1 MVGVAELCWAIWRC
15 RTDIIF
21 NKTKYSSFMQ
31 DVFKGTYWLHL
42 WAQLQHKDMINVM
55 FRKASLA
62 LEVVAL
68 EIANHGWKHNLRID
82 LDVFPFVHSP
92 S

>member
-1 MVGVAELCWAIWRC
+1 
-15 RTDIIF
+15 
-21 NKTKYSSFMQ
+21 
-31 DVFKGTYWLHL
+31 
-42 WAQLQHKDMINVM
+42 VM

-68 EIANHGWKHNLRID
+68 EIANHGWKHNLRIG
-82 LDVFPFVHSP
+82 LDDFPFVHSLT

>member
-1 MVGVAELCWAIWRC
+1 L
-15 RTDIIF
+15 
-21 NKTKYSSFMQ
+21 
-31 DVFKGTYWLHL
+31 LHL
-42 WAQLQHKDMINVM
+42 WAQLQHKDMIKVM

-68 EIANHGWKHNLRID
+68 EIANYGWKHNLRIG
-82 LDVFPFVHSP
+82 LDDFPFAHSP

>member
-1 MVGVAELCWAIWRC
+1 MILFLTKLSIHYLCRL
-15 RTDIIF
+15 F
-21 NKTKYSSFMQ
+21 SG
-31 DVFKGTYWLHL
+31 GTYWLHL
-42 WAQLQHKDMINVM
+42 WVQLQHKDTIKVM